1 MHLSLSRSDALRRL
15 LTLAL
20 ADTEDTA
27 EAEPILR
34 ANELRLS
41 SREIN
46 TGSVKPAQDH
56 GS

>member
-1 MHLSLSRSDALRRL
+1 VHLSLSRSDALRRL

-20 ADTEDTA
+20 ADTKDTA

-46 TGSVKPAQDH
+46 AGSVKPAQDH